1 MIRINRLKDTRLW
14 RPQLLN
20 QRFWKLPTTTLIAKR
35 SVSDDIQ
42 KADKEAGDSNQVEDT
57 GVIEKTSQ
65 ETVLY
70 FDRVLPFRTNNPLLS
85 WFSYLVIRDKSPEA
99 IKAHVMELAN
109 PKEEDGF
116 HSVPNLEISEVIPI
130 RRDGGAFVKFK
141 VPGYMNISELNSK
154 IHKNTLRESKNG
166 LINKFSNPLA
176 FPVKGSPW
184 IEDLRRFPDK
194 TILVK
199 FQGASLSEEELYALF
214 RRYGTIIDIKPDSAV
229 AKVIFRTI
237 RGAICAKNCVTG
249 LKLNNTV
256 LHVQYAQDS
265 KRNIMIDTIVNHQRI
280 SIPLI
285 LALIAAFAVAIFD
298 PIREFFIETKI
309 TNKFALDKKNKFV
322 RYILD
327 LTNSTINSFH
337 KLIGQDESNDG
348 KRVLWTERMDMV
360 KELKLWIE
368 ENANTFLIVRGAR
381 GSGKHELVMQHALH
395 EREDV
400 LYIDCDKLVKSRTDT
415 QFISN
420 SSSQLGYFPVFP
432 WLNSVS
438 NMVDLAVQ
446 GLTGQ
451 KSGFSE
457 AKDTQFRNMLS
468 TALMSI
474 RRISLRGYKPVIGSG
489 ENVVNVKEEDY
500 LQQHPEKKPVI
511 VIDRFT
517 TANRNENNAFT
528 YKELS
533 DWAAMLIS
541 MNIAHVIF
549 LTEDVGAYQ
558 MLSESLPDQVFKTVT
573 LSDASKESAKSYVLS
588 SLFDNDST
596 SNGKG
601 QDRDGSDKKSKIKY
615 SEISETLSQS
625 LEPLGGRMLDLQA
638 FVRRIKSGETPAEA
652 LNSMVYQTAEQITQI
667 FLNKE
672 QGISNAQA
680 WELIKR
686 LSGKETIEYDSLIYH
701 PLFKSN
707 PEHSLI
713 ELERHGLITVTRDRG
728 ILKNIYPA
736 KPIFRAAFLNIV
748 NDENIYKILETS
760 YLLKLIKFEADKIAK
775 FEQEIGQLAYV
786 AGQREF
792 RNRVLY
798 LADKIEASNKTIVNA
813 EDQIKAFS
821 K

>member
-1 MIRINRLKDTRLW
+1 MFITTQFKTSLKASRLW
-14 RPQLLN
+14 RTQ
-20 QRFWKLPTTTLIAKR
+20 LPTSRLLQSRITNRRFI
-35 SVSDDIQ
+35 SDDIQ
-42 KADKEAGDSNQVEDT
+42 KADKEAGESNQVEET
-57 GVIEKTSQ
+57 GIIEKTSQ
-65 ETVLY
+65 ETVIY
-70 FDRVLPFRTNNPLLS
+70 FDRVLPFRTNNPFLS
-85 WFSYLVIRDKSPEA
+85 WFSYFLIPDKSIEA
-99 IKAHVMELAN
+99 IKTHVMNLAN
-109 PKEEDGF
+109 PKESDGF
-116 HSVPNLEISEVIPI
+116 RSIGHLEISEVIPI
-130 RRDGGAFVKFK
+130 SRDGGAFVKFK
-141 VPGYMNISELNSK
+141 VPAYSNISELNSK
-154 IHKNTLRESKNG
+154 IHKNTLRESKHG
-166 LINKFSNPLA
+166 LINKFSTPLA

-199 FQGASLSEEELYALF
+199 FQGSSLSEEELYALF
-214 RRYGTIIDIKPDSAV
+214 RRYGTIIDIKPDQAV
-229 AKVIFRTI
+229 AQVIFRGI

-256 LHVQYAQDS
+256 LHVQYAQSS
-265 KRNIMIDTIVNHQRI
+265 KRNFIMDAIVNHQRI

-285 LALIAAFAVAIFD
+285 LALLAAFAVAIFD

-309 TNKFALDKKNKFV
+309 TNKFGLDKKNKIVKYF
-322 RYILD
+322 LD
-327 LTNSTINSFH
+327 LTNSTISSLH
-337 KLIGQDESNDG
+337 RLIGADEQKDG

-381 GSGKHELVMQHALH
+381 GAGKHELVMQHALH
-395 EREDV
+395 DRQDV
-400 LYIDCDKLVKSRTDT
+400 LYIDCDKLVKSRTDI

-420 SSSQLGYFPVFP
+420 ASRQIGYFPVFP
-432 WLNSVS
+432 WLNTVS
-438 NMVDLAVQ
+438 NMLDLAVQ

-457 AKDTQFRNMLS
+457 TKDTQFRNMLS

-474 RRISLRGYKPVIGSG
+474 RRISLSGYKPVVGSG
-489 ENVVNVKEEDY
+489 ENEVNIKEEDY

-517 TANRNENNAFT
+517 TVNKNEGNSFT

-558 MLSESLPDQVFKTVT
+558 MLSESLPDQVFKTIT
-573 LSDASKESAKSYVLS
+573 LSDASRESAKSYVLN
-588 SLFDNDST
+588 SLFDNDPT
-596 SNGKG
+596 EDEEGVNET
-601 QDRDGSDKKSKIKY
+601 QLKSKINYKD
-615 SEISETLSQS
+615 ISKTLNQS

-638 FVRRIKSGETPAEA
+638 FVRRIKSGETPQEA

-667 FLNKE
+667 FLNKD
-672 QGISNAQA
+672 QGLVNAQA

-686 LSGKETIEYDSLIYH
+686 LSKSDTIEYDSLIYH
-701 PLFKSN
+701 PIFKAT
-707 PEHSLI
+707 PEQSLT

-728 ILKNIYPA
+728 ILKDIYPA
-736 KPIFRAAFLNIV
+736 KPIFKAAFANIV
-748 NDENIYKILETS
+748 GDENLYKILETS
-760 YLLKLIKFEADKIAK
+760 YLLRLIKFENERISK
-775 FEQEIGQLAYV
+775 FEQEIEKLSYV

-798 LADKIEASNKTIVNA
+798 LADKIETCNSSIVNA
-813 EDQIKAFS
+813 EAQIKAFS